1 MDEISHSNPEIVKND
16 TDANS
21 VVKDVD
27 DRDNMDGN
35 MNSTVIVDNPTQETS
50 YQKQVTPN
58 IIDDSPKKIDLNVKN
73 QDSLKKYIAKYNK
86 FFQKNH
92 YKTMANG
99 KKFSQMD
106 LLLEIYKHYS
116 FEDTV
121 IIATHV
127 LRDNGVRVTF
137 TGVEGMLHHMIDGTA
152 YTQNDEM
159 NASYYKDAMGKIQQS
174 HKSISDEAKK
184 YSEIFNKKNGKTFIE
199 YSAGKYSYIDLIME
213 VYRNHSSVEE
223 TILISTYALQVIFLL
238 T

>member
-58 IIDDSPKKIDLNVKN
+58 IIDDSPKKIDLSVKN
-73 QDSLKKYIAKYNK
+73 QDSLKKDIAKYNK

-127 LRDNGVRVTF
+127 LRDNG
-137 TGVEGMLHHMIDGTA
+137 
-152 YTQNDEM
+152 
-159 NASYYKDAMGKIQQS
+159 
-174 HKSISDEAKK
+174 
-184 YSEIFNKKNGKTFIE
+184 SE
-199 YSAGKYSYIDLIME
+199 
-213 VYRNHSSVEE
+213 
-223 TILISTYALQVIFLL
+223 
-238 T
+238 